1 MATLSI
7 VTITF
12 NNLEELKTTM
22 ASVAE
27 QTRLPQEY
35 WVIDGSNDGKIKEY
49 LESTELPNYVKW
61 ISEPDKGISDAFNK
75 GVQRATQEVIHIL
88 NSGDYYF
95 ESSTVEKV
103 MKNFDDKPDLMWV
116 HAQYKQFLGNNWIIS
131 GKEFV
136 PEKLYMGMRQVA
148 HPTMFLRSEVYD
160 RIGLFPVDMRDA
172 MDYDLLIRLRNEK
185 FEYLN
190 YPTSV
195 FTPGGNSEVNWK
207 RCFREGMQI
216 YRNQLG
222 NDWRLQLGYFKQIAV
237 HSILDTSLGNFIL
250 KGRKG

>member
-1 MATLSI
+1 
-7 VTITF
+7 
-12 NNLEELKTTM
+12 
-22 ASVAE
+22 
-27 QTRLPQEY
+27 
-35 WVIDGSNDGKIKEY
+35 
-49 LESTELPNYVKW
+49 
-61 ISEPDKGISDAFNK
+61 
-75 GVQRATQEVIHIL
+75 
-88 NSGDYYF
+88 
-95 ESSTVEKV
+95 

-148 HPTMFLRSEVYD
+148 HPTMFLRAEVYD

-207 RCFREGMQI
+207 RCFKEGMQI

-222 NDWRLQLGYFKQIAV
+222 NDWRLQLGYFKQIVV

-250 KGRKG
+250 KGRKD